1 MGWIVYAVIVLV
13 VSGVVGMHLGRFR
26 EVYTEMLGMMVG
38 MVMGMLNGFLL
49 GYVASAVT
57 SSMFWGDLVGILLGL
72 ALGVYF
78 GRPGGLMGLING
90 GIGGVMGGSMGA
102 MLSIMVSY
110 PRDIQV
116 WTGILLG
123 GLYVLGIF
131 SLVVL
136 IERSTPGHAAFHRL
150 TPFLARAISIE
161 IAEAAG
167 ASSGPS
173 SPTRYPASSGGR
185 SNGLSAGQER
195 QRRLVNYYA
204 LLGVP
209 QGASE
214 DDITEAYLEK
224 IETVDDTNRD
234 RLERALAVLT
244 DSQRRESYDRKLAE
258 NQSLT
263 SESQTEGMPFSDPNN
278 VSSRRAVKQTIN
290 GGT

>member
-1 MGWIVYAVIVLV
+1 MGWIIYAVVVLV
-13 VSGVVGMHLGRFR
+13 VSGVIGMHLGRFR

-38 MVMGMLNGFLL
+38 MTMGMLNGFLL

-72 ALGVYF
+72 VLGVYF
-78 GRPGGLMGLING
+78 GRPGGLMGVMNG

-123 GLYVLGIF
+123 GLYVVGIF

-136 IERSTPGHAAFHRL
+136 IERSTPGHIAFHRL
-150 TPFLARAISIE
+150 MPFLARAISIE
-161 IAEAAG
+161 IAEASDEADG
-167 ASSGPS
+167 LASVSTAEYSASSDN
-173 SPTRYPASSGGR
+173 R
-185 SNGLSAGQER
+185 SNGTPAGQER

-209 QGASE
+209 QSASE
-214 DDITEAYLEK
+214 DDIEEAYLAK
-224 IETVDDTNRD
+224 IDTVDDASRD

-244 DSQRRESYDRKLAE
+244 DSQRRETYDRKLAE
-258 NQSLT
+258 T
-263 SESQTEGMPFSDPNN
+263 
-278 VSSRRAVKQTIN
+278 RAWQA
-290 GGT
+290 GAR